1 MNASNLYDGIN
12 LQFYIYMIVILSYL
26 IFKNPDLLFFK
37 LLVLP
42 LIFVLYLNNKNKCF
56 FGDSETLFI
65 SYVLAF
71 NNRSK

>member
-12 LQFYIYMIVILSYL
+12 LQFGIYMIVILSYL

-56 FGDSETLFI
+56 LETQEHYLF
-65 SYVLAF
+65 LTF
-71 NNRSK
+71 